1 MYGGDELG
9 RVGHKKQQTD
19 RANLQPHG
27 STTPHDMGELANSLV
42 VLAVLVEDDNQFDDK
57 LPVITSHGTR
67 AELSVQGI
75 L

>member
-1 MYGGDELG
+1 
-9 RVGHKKQQTD
+9 
-19 RANLQPHG
+19 
-27 STTPHDMGELANSLV
+27 MGELANSLV